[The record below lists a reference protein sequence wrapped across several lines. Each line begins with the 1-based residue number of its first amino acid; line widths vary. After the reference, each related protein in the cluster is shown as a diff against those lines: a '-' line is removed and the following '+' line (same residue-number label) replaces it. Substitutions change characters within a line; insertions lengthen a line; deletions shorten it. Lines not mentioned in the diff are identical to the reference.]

1 MWKSLID
8 AVRKLPIAKWIK
20 PWWKAGLKAAVLSG
34 GDRLQVEADE
44 LLAKEAE
51 KALPK
56 IQAKV
61 DGLQARFNA
70 IVDGLPFPREIEEK
84 IKASVNEPGDQLG

>member
-1 MWKSLID
+1 MEG
-8 AVRKLPIAKWIK
+8 
-20 PWWKAGLKAAVLSG
+20 GLKAAVLSG
-34 GDRLQVEADE
+34 RDGLQVEADE

-61 DGLQARFNA
+61 DGLQARFQRDRGRPA
-70 IVDGLPFPREIEEK
+70 VPARDRGEDR
-84 IKASVNEPGDQLG
+84 GRGQ